1 MMYFATSIGEDIKF
15 AALGTIRTLLLTLC
29 EFIYQSI
36 YFCYNL
42 FQRIG
47 NAQIMDS
54 TAVQSLYQKVGLLL
68 GLYMIFRLTFSFIQY
83 ILNPDS
89 MTDKQKGMGNVIKKV
104 LIVIVL
110 LGITPTIFKTAYS
123 LQRLIINENV
133 IPKLITGYS
142 TSEENFGGELTWY
155 LFSSFYKQDEE
166 VTPNDGE
173 ECPELDSDLIG
184 AYIKDDADFSYA
196 YNCLNNRGENVSTSE
211 ESFVI
216 VFNGF
221 FALAAGIAVL
231 WMIVS
236 YTISVGVRLIQLAY
250 LQLVAPIPIM
260 MYLEPKED
268 GTFKKWVKQCTTT
281 YIDFFLRTA
290 IIFFTITIIQV
301 IMKTGTGTFY
311 DSVGGFA
318 SKGEALYTQIIMIIA
333 LMVFA
338 KKVPDLLKE
347 LFPMSGGA
355 ASLGFGLS
363 NKTAKGLATFGA
375 GAAVGAI
382 GGVATGIAHGKGTLT
397 GRVGNAFTG
406 LFRGAASGA
415 KTKGNV
421 FSNARK
427 GMANQR
433 TASQRAYERNN
444 DGSTW
449 MGRNLG
455 ARDAARTKEAFDN
468 ELSLYSDYNA
478 VADGIDKE
486 LEKSGEVQAAM
497 AAKQALMER
506 ASRGGI
512 APSAREITDADEEI
526 KLAKKRTLQAEIASG
541 TNGKLMGMLANAEA
555 IRAKGEKN
563 GYDGFT
569 SSSLASGTDADR
581 TEAFFDNKKR
591 TGTETNEI
599 KGAGGSRNEEYK
611 KAEANAKYYKTK

>member
-1 MMYFATSIGEDIKF
+1 MIYFANILEDVKF

-375 GAAVGAI
+375 GAAIGAVG
-382 GGVATGIAHGKGTLT
+382 GLATGIAHGDGIKGKFA
-397 GRVGNAFTG
+397 GAVGG
-406 LFRGAASGA
+406 LGRGALGGA

-421 FSNARK
+421 FSNAKK

-433 TASQRAYERNN
+433 IAAQKAYEKHN

-449 MGRNLG
+449 MGRNVTS
-455 ARDAARTKEAFDN
+455 RDAARTKEAFDD
-468 ELSLYSDYNA
+468 ELSLYSDYNTI
-478 VADGIDKE
+478 ADGIDKE

-512 APSAREITDADEEI
+512 APSAQEITNADEAI
-526 KLAKKRTLQAEIASG
+526 KLAKKQTLQAEIASG

-555 IRAKGEKN
+555 IRAKGVKSK
-563 GYDGFT
+563 YAGFND
-569 SSSLASGTDADR
+569 SSLTSGTDAER
-581 TEAFFDNKKR
+581 TEAFFNNKKQ

-599 KGAGGSRNEEYK
+599 KGAGGSRNAAYK
-611 KAEANAKYYKTK
+611 EAEANAKYYKTK

>member
-1 MMYFATSIGEDIKF
+1 MVYFANIGEDIKF

-196 YNCLNNRGENVSTSE
+196 YNCLNNRGENVSTSK

-216 VFNGF
+216 AFNGF

-311 DSVGGFA
+311 ESVGGFA
-318 SKGEALYTQIIMIIA
+318 NGWEALYTQIIMIIA

-355 ASLGFGLS
+355 ASLGFGLKPT
-363 NKTAKGLATFGA
+363 NEMKKVGLLGA
-375 GAAVGAI
+375 GAIAGGAI
-382 GGVATGIAHGKGTLT
+382 GLIGGGPKGFIGGI
-397 GRVGNAFTG
+397 
-406 LFRGAASGA
+406 
-415 KTKGNV
+415 TKGAYSGFKGKKPSEV
-421 FSNARK
+421 ASARAAQNRINRQAK
-427 GMANQR
+427 
-433 TASQRAYERNN
+433 E
-444 DGSTW
+444 DGSTFL
-449 MGRNLG
+449 GRTDESIRNVLGLDSGTQMIDNKIRDIDESAVMKSKKKNDTIIG
-455 ARDAARTKEAFDN
+455 ARKAMMDEAEKELLKAGSGNNRLREMKANIEWAKSDFANGGRTTAADILHMEDTYKETLKRESATWIDSN
-468 ELSLYSDYNA
+468 LTSNA
-478 VADGIDKE
+478 VVASNMEIISNETGTRVNSATAAERADSAAKSENSRNAATITDMEYQKKE
-486 LEKSGEVQAAM
+486 LEKQKKVAQANENAV
-497 AAKQALMER
+497 
-506 ASRGGI
+506 
-512 APSAREITDADEEI
+512 
-526 KLAKKRTLQAEIASG
+526 KR
-541 TNGKLMGMLANAEA
+541 K
-555 IRAKGEKN
+555 
-563 GYDGFT
+563 
-569 SSSLASGTDADR
+569 
-581 TEAFFDNKKR
+581 
-591 TGTETNEI
+591 
-599 KGAGGSRNEEYK
+599 
-611 KAEANAKYYKTK
+611 